1 MKTCSRCG
9 ETKPL
14 TDFRKGKG
22 YADGY
27 RGQCK
32 ACLSELKRE
41 YKQRPEVKEHI
52 REQQREYESRP
63 EIQEARR
70 VRQREYTKRPEV
82 KKRTRAYFHR
92 PDVNERVNER
102 ERNRWRNDE
111 KLREYKRTYL
121 RERFHNNPDH
131 RRKQMQHSMA
141 ALHRRRAK
149 LKLNGGSYTAQQ
161 WRDLQAKYGHKCL
174 RCGEVKP
181 LTPDHIVPVDS
192 GGTGDI
198 SNIQPL
204 CLPCNLWKATKT
216 IDFRPDA

>member
-1 MKTCSRCG
+1 MKTCTRCG
-9 ETKPL
+9 KTKPF

-27 RGQCK
+27 RSKCK
-32 ACLSELKRE
+32 ACLNELNAE
-41 YKQRPEVKEHI
+41 YVRRPDVQEHRRAWERQNNQRPEVKA
-52 REQQREYESRP
+52 RTREYLSRP
-63 EIQEARR
+63 E
-70 VRQREYTKRPEV
+70 VREHAK
-82 KKRTRAYFHR
+82 
-92 PDVNERVNER
+92 ER

-111 KLREYKRTYL
+111 KLREYKCTYL